1 MRSVR
6 RGGTQAVP
14 VGGTTFLL
22 TPLPGLR
29 QLIRS
34 VGMRPASGARW
45 TTGPASSVHLFA
57 RGTYA
62 LAAGLDAVLRKTDA
76 GAVALWIPGYF
87 CYPVLSLVRHLP
99 VRLRFYP
106 VLDDLSPDWDRMD
119 VEPAGTDEAQ
129 AFLLVH
135 FFGFPGPSQQARA
148 FCDREGMV
156 LIEDAV
162 HVLLPQSIGEAG
174 DMRVFSPH
182 KLMAVPSVGILAV
195 SPGWAMNITQ
205 PPGEPEWR
213 ATGIW
218 LAKRL
223 TQAAALQ
230 LHVPWHRLK
239 RNALGTGT
247 VPPPSE
253 RGPVGQGNVFALKL
267 LASMEC
273 EIRRFVHVRRENYQR
288 LVQRLDSRAGI
299 RPLFPEVPEGVC
311 PMALPLLSTEGSAT
325 VVERLRQAGV
335 AAGRFEEM
343 PPEILS
349 EPSCHQVALWFYEHL
364 LWVPIHQSLTPRHI
378 DEIAERVIAAAP
390 TARDEINE
398 AVE

>member
-1 MRSVR
+1 
-6 RGGTQAVP
+6 
-14 VGGTTFLL
+14 
-22 TPLPGLR
+22 
-29 QLIRS
+29 
-34 VGMRPASGARW
+34 
-45 TTGPASSVHLFA
+45 LFA

-62 LAAGLDAVLRKTDA
+62 LTAGLGAVLRKTNA
-76 GAVALWIPGYF
+76 AAVTLWIPGYF
-87 CYPVLSLVRHLP
+87 CYPVLSLVRQLP
-99 VRLRFYP
+99 VRFRFYP
-106 VLDDLSPDWDRMD
+106 VLDDLSPDWDRID
-119 VEPAGTDEAQ
+119 VEPTGPDEAQ

-174 DMRVFSPH
+174 DMRIFSPH
-182 KLMAVPSVGILAV
+182 KIMAVPSVGILV
-195 SPGWAMNITQ
+195 TSPGWAMNITQ
-205 PPGEPEWR
+205 PPGEPEWK
-213 ATGIW
+213 ATLTW

-239 RNALGTGT
+239 RDALGSGT
-247 VPPPSE
+247 VPPPSKQ
-253 RGPVGQGNVFALKL
+253 GPLGQENVFALKL
-267 LASMEC
+267 LASMEG
-273 EIRRFVHVRRENYQR
+273 EIHRFVHVRRENYQR
-288 LVQRLDSRAGI
+288 LVERLGSRAGV
-299 RPLFPEVPEGVC
+299 RPVFPDVPEGVC
-311 PMALPLLSTEGSAT
+311 PMALPLLTTEGNAT

-335 AAGRFEEM
+335 ATGRFEEI
-343 PPEILS
+343 PPEVLS
-349 EPSCHQVALWFYEHL
+349 EPECHQVALWLYEHL

-390 TARDEINE
+390 IPRDEISE